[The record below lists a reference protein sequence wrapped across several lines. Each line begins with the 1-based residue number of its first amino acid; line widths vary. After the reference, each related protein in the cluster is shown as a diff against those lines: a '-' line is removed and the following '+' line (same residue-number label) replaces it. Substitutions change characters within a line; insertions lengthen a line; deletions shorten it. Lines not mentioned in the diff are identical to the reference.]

1 MIIRVVTGSTT
12 AGEIFYVDSV
22 MLEKSTTL
30 KSYFDGGSGGFWS
43 GAANASFSGATP
55 Y

>member
-1 MIIRVVTGSTT
+1 
-12 AGEIFYVDSV
+12 